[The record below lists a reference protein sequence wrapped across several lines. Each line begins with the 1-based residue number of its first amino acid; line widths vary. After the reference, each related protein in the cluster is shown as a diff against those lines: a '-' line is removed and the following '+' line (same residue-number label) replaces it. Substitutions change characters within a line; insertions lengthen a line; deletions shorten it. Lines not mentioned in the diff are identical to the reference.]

1 VRHRYRLSIC
11 IAVNT
16 RFIERSM
23 ISRIRD
29 SGASVHLASH
39 GSNLLLIWHHRAHTY
54 KQEWKTSTTDRHH
67 KNKTC
72 YLQDR
77 LQRDRHIVV
86 YAAVLLSEFRRYTHQ
101 RDCGATSTVTMIA
114 GDREN
119 RHGNGDRGTRVDKE
133 QRFRKGRIFVAIIT
147 STWPTNHENLTQPPD
162 CVRNKTKCRWREE

>member
-1 VRHRYRLSIC
+1 MGLGS
-11 IAVNT
+11 A
-16 RFIERSM
+16 
-23 ISRIRD
+23 
-29 SGASVHLASH
+29 HLYIWQSH

-101 RDCGATSTVTMIA
+101 RDCGVTSTVTMIA

-119 RHGNGDRGTRVDKE
+119 RYGNGDRGTRVKKE
-133 QRFRKGRIFVAIIT
+133 QRFRKGRIFVANIT
-147 STWPTNHENLTQPPD
+147 STWPTNRENLTQPPD
-162 CVRNKTKCRWREE
+162 CVRNKTKCRWREESPYLQACVQRRSSSVGCAWKFW